1 MTADPADVLVE
12 GLHSLGI
19 ADPQTVSA
27 RLIQYAHLVLEG
39 NARTNLTGA
48 RDLAGLV
55 VNHFLDSLA
64 PLGFIKLA
72 DPVVDLGSGA
82 GLPGIPAA
90 IAYPKHRFVLLE
102 PRAKRVEFLRSA
114 IERLRLDNASVIKGS
129 ALGPS
134 AAGLLGK
141 AGTVL
146 VRAVAEPAQAFALG
160 LPLLRTGG
168 ELLLYEGR
176 SARPTVE
183 HKKAAARHGGGG
195 IKVRRTHVPALEAT
209 RHAWIVRREKAAR
222 AGLGTS
228 PPAAAGDI
236 R

>member
-1 MTADPADVLVE
+1 MTADPAEILAQ

-19 ADPQTVSA
+19 SDPEAVSA
-27 RLIQYAHLVLEG
+27 RLIEYAKLVLEE

-48 RDLAGLV
+48 RDLHGLV
-55 VNHFLDSLA
+55 VNHLLDSLA
-64 PLGFIKLA
+64 PLGLVKLA
-72 DPVVDLGSGA
+72 DPIVDLGSGA
-82 GLPGIPAA
+82 GFPGIPAA
-90 IAYPKHRFVLLE
+90 IAYPAHTFVLLE

-114 IERLRLDNASVIKGS
+114 IERLRLDHTSVVKGS

-134 AAGLLGK
+134 ARELVGK

-160 LPLLRTGG
+160 LPLLRVGG

-183 HKKAAARHGGGG
+183 HKRAATRLGGGV
-195 IKVRRTHVPALEAT
+195 IKVRRTQVPSLQAT
-209 RHAWIVRREKAAR
+209 RHAWVVRRDMLSESKKSR
-222 AGLGTS
+222 V
-228 PPAAAGDI
+228 
-236 R
+236 